1 MISRNEK
8 NVYLFSGGSDLEGMN
23 GAIPVFS
30 LKTEGSRLP
39 LLTYIKSWPNINIVM
54 LLSWFL
60 IELNMLTMAKYYTE

>member
-54 LLSWFL
+54 LLS
-60 IELNMLTMAKYYTE
+60 